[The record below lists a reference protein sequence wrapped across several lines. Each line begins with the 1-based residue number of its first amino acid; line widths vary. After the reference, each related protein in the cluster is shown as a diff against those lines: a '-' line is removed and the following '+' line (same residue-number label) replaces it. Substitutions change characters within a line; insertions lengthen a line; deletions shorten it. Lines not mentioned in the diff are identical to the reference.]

1 MTHVLREHRLKA
13 VSQHYFKDYSIKEK
27 TSSKFVLAYLVL
39 CIYDSS
45 HFDQVLKCLFVTT
58 FCSLVDRLVLILEI
72 NSDTILENST
82 SLDHLPNSTVKYFS
96 FASLKTW
103 QSIKRMEGEE
113 RERRRNKKRE
123 MEKRRGKV
131 SESVIGKRQRGE
143 R

>member
-1 MTHVLREHRLKA
+1 M
-13 VSQHYFKDYSIKEK
+13 
-27 TSSKFVLAYLVL
+27 
-39 CIYDSS
+39 
-45 HFDQVLKCLFVTT
+45 
-58 FCSLVDRLVLILEI
+58 DRLVLILEI

-103 QSIKRMEGEE
+103 QRIKRMEGEE

>member
-1 MTHVLREHRLKA
+1 M
-13 VSQHYFKDYSIKEK
+13 
-27 TSSKFVLAYLVL
+27 
-39 CIYDSS
+39 
-45 HFDQVLKCLFVTT
+45 
-58 FCSLVDRLVLILEI
+58 DRLLLKLEI

-82 SLDHLPNSTVKYFS
+82 SLDHLLNSTVKYFS
-96 FASLKTW
+96 FASLETW
-103 QSIKRMEGEE
+103 QSIKLMKGEE